1 MKSAP
6 SRPWSKKL
14 QINTTYRVLGQIAS
28 NFEPRAQNGL
38 KIHFLQSTDD
48 ETLFRVH

>member
-14 QINTTYRVLGQIAS
+14 QINTIYRVLGQIAS
-28 NFEPRAQNGL
+28 NFEPRAQNDFNFCL
-38 KIHFLQSTDD
+38 VQNVDH
-48 ETLFRVH
+48 ETLVRVH

>member
-14 QINTTYRVLGQIAS
+14 QINTKYRVLGQNAS

-38 KIHFLQSTDD
+38 NFCFWQNVGH
-48 ETLFRVH
+48 ETLVRVH